1 MEKKYIGSLS
11 LSVILL
17 LSSAHL
23 SATSADKT
31 KEGNTVNITLPKV
44 PTPPKAPSVNA
55 KVIPAV
61 EVRVNGEVKSP
72 PVQEESK
79 KSGILFSKRVPPVV
93 AEAPKPKAVSKK
105 GNLVGDVSNSRLC
118 AYLRAPLLSKGEVI
132 SKLEDDFIVLASYD
146 LDKNADLTSI
156 IFTNKEIRSAASKK
170 TRGFAG
176 TLRLLIDEK
185 NGFISITN
193 PMYMMKAFMQD
204 EYKQAL
210 AVDTLEK
217 INDAFDGLKPSKDIL
232 KVSGISNYQFMLGLP
247 TYEDM
252 TEVASAPTQV
262 LLKKAYQSKKVV
274 YEQTLSNGS
283 IVVGI
288 KLSDTTRQFINT
300 IGTANAALLP
310 YPILIENNKAKI
322 LAPKYYIAVMYPM
335 LSMSEFMAISSTP
348 GEIEKE
354 CDQIFR

>member
-1 MEKKYIGSLS
+1 MEKKYIGYLS

-17 LSSAHL
+17 LSSSHL
-23 SATSADKT
+23 SATTADKT

-44 PTPPKAPSVNA
+44 PIPPKAPSVDA

-61 EVRVNGEVKSP
+61 KVRVNGKLKNP
-72 PVQEESK
+72 QTQEESK

-93 AEAPKPKAVSKK
+93 AESPKAVAKK
-105 GNLVGDVSNSRLC
+105 SNLVGDVKNSRLS
-118 AYLRAPLLSKGEVI
+118 AYLRTPFLSKGEVI
-132 SKLEDDFIVLASYD
+132 SKLKDDFIVLASYN
-146 LDKNADLTSI
+146 LDKNANLTSI
-156 IFTNKEIRSAASKK
+156 VFTNKKMSSAASKK
-170 TRGFAG
+170 KRGFAG

-185 NGFISITN
+185 NAFISITN

-204 EYKQAL
+204 EYQQDL
-210 AVDTLEK
+210 AMDTLEK
-217 INDAFDGLKPSKDIL
+217 INNAFDGLKPSKDIL
-232 KVSGISNYQFMLGLP
+232 KVSGIANYQFMLGLP
-247 TYEDM
+247 SYEDM
-252 TEVASAPTQV
+252 TEVASGDTKA
-262 LLKKAYQSKKVV
+262 LLKKARQSKKVV
-274 YEQTLSNGS
+274 YEQALSNGS

-288 KLSDTTRQFINT
+288 KLSDKTRQFINT
-300 IGTANAALLP
+300 IGTANATLLP

-335 LSMSEFMAISSTP
+335 LSMSEFMAISSIP